1 MKFVYHSEVYVIACT
16 YLEKVLRIMITTT
29 IQKNNCRQQLWKSA
43 KQLAFP
49 TAMWRLPRQTE
60 KHFLTSFSAI
70 PEQTKIDFE
79 ELSSGFAFSP
89 FVNVDGKNTF
99 FLKADLHYIFT
110 ESDSDNNENLQ
121 EVIVPSAVNP
131 HFIDLLASLD
141 SEQKQV
147 YQSTFD
153 IQEQSQKQ
161 DYINLVEKAVNQ
173 INAGSFQKVVL
184 SRTKKISLPS
194 DFEVV
199 TVFDKLCKAYPTA
212 FVSAISLPHLGVI
225 WMGASPE
232 TLVSQNAKGIFQTM
246 ALAGTQSA
254 YDTDGN
260 LIRPSEALWRQK
272 EIEEQSF
279 VTRYIINCLKK
290 IRVREFEEEGPKTVI
305 AGNLMHLRT
314 DIIIDTV
321 EINFPQLATVMLDL
335 LHPTSAVC
343 GMPKVPATE
352 FILANEGYDRE
363 FYSGFLG
370 PINMQTNG
378 NGPESHIFVN
388 LRTMKLQ
395 NETAILYAGCG
406 ITADSNP
413 TKEWQETEMKTQTL
427 ERVLNAKQ

>member
-1 MKFVYHSEVYVIACT
+1 MIST
-16 YLEKVLRIMITTT
+16 TLE
-29 IQKNNCRQQLWKSA
+29 KNNCRQQLWKSA
-43 KQLAFP
+43 IQLAFP

-79 ELSSGFAFSP
+79 ELGSGFAFSP
-89 FVNVDGKNTF
+89 FVNDDGKNAL

-110 ESDSDNNENLQ
+110 ESGINNNEDLE

-131 HFIDLLASLD
+131 QFIDLLASLD
-141 SEQKQV
+141 SNKKQV
-147 YQSTFD
+147 EKTNVID
-153 IQEQSQKQ
+153 QEASQKQ
-161 DYINLVEKAVNQ
+161 DYINLVEKAVAQ
-173 INAGSFQKVVL
+173 IESGNFQKIVL
-184 SRTKKISLPS
+184 SRTKKISLPT

-199 TVFDKLCKAYPTA
+199 TIFDKLCKAYPSA
-212 FVSAISLPHLGVI
+212 FVSVISLPHLGVI

-232 TLVSQNAKGIFQTM
+232 TLVSQNAKGIFRTM

-254 YDTDGN
+254 YDVDGN
-260 LIRPSEALWRQK
+260 PIRPSEALWRQK

-343 GMPKVPATE
+343 GMPKAPAIN
-352 FILANEGYDRE
+352 FILENEGHDRE

-378 NGPESHIFVN
+378 DGQESHIFVN

-395 NETAILYAGCG
+395 NDTATLYAGCG

-413 TKEWQETEMKTQTL
+413 TKEWYETEMKTQTL
-427 ERVLNAKQ
+427 ERVLNSEL

>member
-1 MKFVYHSEVYVIACT
+1 
-16 YLEKVLRIMITTT
+16 MITTT
-29 IQKNNCRQQLWKSA
+29 LEKNKWAALRNRQLLWNSA

-60 KHFLTSFSAI
+60 KHLLTSFSEI

-79 ELSSGFAFSP
+79 ELGAGFAFSP
-89 FVNVDGKNTF
+89 FVNPDGKNTF
-99 FLKADLHYIFT
+99 FLKADLHYVFT
-110 ESDSDNNENLQ
+110 ESGFNKNEDLQ
-121 EVIVPSAVNP
+121 EIIVPSAVNP
-131 HFIDLLASLD
+131 QFIDLLAGLD
-141 SEQKQV
+141 SDKKQSNSV
-147 YQSTFD
+147 NITTQDSTKK
-153 IQEQSQKQ
+153 E
-161 DYINLVEKAVNQ
+161 DYINLVEKGVAE
-173 INAGSFQKVVL
+173 IEAGKFQKVVL
-184 SRTKKISLPS
+184 SRTKNIALSL

-199 TVFDKLCKAYPTA
+199 AIFDKLCKAYPAA
-212 FVSAISLPHLGVI
+212 FVSVISLPHLGVV

-232 TLVSQNAKGIFQTM
+232 TLVSQNAKGIFRTM

-254 YDTDGN
+254 YDADGN
-260 LIRPSEALWRQK
+260 LIKPSEALWRQK

-352 FILANEGYDRE
+352 FILENEGYDRE

-370 PINMQTNG
+370 PINMQANG
-378 NGPESHIFVN
+378 NGQESHIFVN
-388 LRTMKLQ
+388 LRTMKVK
-395 NETAILYAGCG
+395 NNVATLYAGCG

-413 TKEWQETEMKTQTL
+413 EKEWYETEMKTQTL
-427 ERVLNAKQ
+427 ERVLNSEC

>member
-1 MKFVYHSEVYVIACT
+1 ME
-16 YLEKVLRIMITTT
+16 TT
-29 IQKNNCRQQLWKSA
+29 ILKKNKNRQQLWKSA
-43 KQLAFP
+43 KQLSFP

-60 KHFLTSFSAI
+60 KHFLTSFSEI

-79 ELSSGFAFSP
+79 ELGAGFGFSP
-89 FVNVDGKNTF
+89 FVNPEGKDTF

-110 ESDSDNNENLQ
+110 ESAFNNNEELQ
-121 EVIVPSAVNP
+121 EIIVPSAINP
-131 HFIDLLASLD
+131 QFIDLLLGLD
-141 SEQKQV
+141 SDKKQTNTSNIVEQESSKKDD
-147 YQSTFD
+147 FL
-153 IQEQSQKQ
+153 K
-161 DYINLVEKAVNQ
+161 LVENG
-173 INAGSFQKVVL
+173 ITEIEAGVFQKVVL
-184 SRTKKISLPS
+184 SRTKKITLSP
-194 DFEVV
+194 DFEPV
-199 TVFDKLCKAYPTA
+199 TIFDNLCKSYPSA
-212 FVSAISLPHLGVI
+212 FVSMVSLPHLSVV

-232 TLVSQNAKGIFQTM
+232 TLVSQNAKGIFRTM

-254 YDTDGN
+254 YDTDEN
-260 LIRPSEALWRQK
+260 LIKPSEAMWRQK

-343 GMPKVPATE
+343 GMPKIPATE
-352 FILANEGYDRE
+352 FILANEAYDRE

-378 NGPESHIFVN
+378 NGQESHIFVN
-388 LRTMKLQ
+388 LRTMKIK
-395 NETAILYAGCG
+395 NNVAILYAGCG

-413 TKEWQETEMKTQTL
+413 EKEWYETEMKTQTI
-427 ERVLNAKQ
+427 ERVLTESPVRF